1 MRNFQADIDWEGPLT
16 ATARSFHCL
25 RGDTAQ
31 KSVEGIWG
39 SLLAESSDV
48 GPAQTRGVKE
58 GEGSWVLGEN
68 HLEWPIAASCND
80 YPTVSFCLC
89 RASSPRR

>member
-25 RGDTAQ
+25 REDTAQ

-48 GPAQTRGVKE
+48 G
-58 GEGSWVLGEN
+58 
-68 HLEWPIAASCND
+68 
-80 YPTVSFCLC
+80 
-89 RASSPRR
+89 